1 MSIWMI
7 VAGVAFL
14 ALLIWLGSNAQ
25 EAGTE
30 GEKRAWNFALGAI
43 LIGGT
48 AALALI

>member
-1 MSIWMI
+1 MPIWMMI
-7 VAGVAFL
+7 ASAAFL
-14 ALLIWLGSNAQ
+14 ALLIWLGGNAQ
-25 EAGTE
+25 EAETD